1 MDQCKF
7 IAAIRPCILPS
18 RTKNAEASEKL
29 SEEERRVFLSSLMTA
44 AYSSL
49 TRPDGQ
55 IYITAL
61 QRQCSAPCIADVRK
75 LNKVIKY
82 LQQHPQKLIY
92 RHLGDQRASH
102 LVAFSDAGFSAEAD
116 KGRSQRG
123 MLLLRTTAPVPSPIS
138 STPHTQQGHLID
150 WISTAQRRVTRST
163 FASEL
168 VSAVD
173 AVDASLLTR
182 EYLREVNSGVS
193 SATLGRQH
201 MKTPG
206 GGSSATATIQ
216 LFIDAR
222 SVLDSISS
230 IGGKQ
235 PAEKGQFINVQW
247 MREQIQNE
255 VISVAWTDTRD
266 MAADGMTKGTIP
278 RDAIVKAMIGEFVF
292 NHETVQ
298 SELR

>member
-1 MDQCKF
+1 MEIP
-7 IAAIRPCILPS
+7 IAI
-18 RTKNAEASEKL
+18 
-29 SEEERRVFLSSLMTA
+29 LSSLMTA

-61 QRQCSAPCIADVRK
+61 QRQCSSPSITDVRK

-82 LQQHPQKLIY
+82 LQQYPQKLVY
-92 RHLGDQRASH
+92 RHLRGQSARH
-102 LVAFSDAGFSAEAD
+102 LVVFSDAGFSAEAD

-123 MLLLRTTAPVPSPIS
+123 MLLLRTTEPVPSPVS
-138 STPHTQQGHLID
+138 SVPHVQQGHLID
-150 WISTAQRRVTRST
+150 WVSTTQRRVTRST

-173 AVDASLLTR
+173 AVDASLLPR

-193 SATLGRQH
+193 SSTLARQH
-201 MKTPG
+201 MEAPSDG
-206 GGSSATATIQ
+206 HASAIQ
-216 LFIDAR
+216 LFIDAK

-230 IGGKQ
+230 GGGKL

-247 MREQIQNE
+247 IREQMQNG

-266 MAADGMTKGTIP
+266 MAADGMTKGTIS
-278 RDAIVKAMIGEFVF
+278 RDEIVKAMTGEFVF
-292 NHETVQ
+292 RHETVL
-298 SELR
+298 SEMK